1 MTPSSSPFP
10 AKGFVVGAIG
20 SVLVSMCAPYVV
32 FVLQASA
39 MGINSSSPGAIF
51 FFFILVF
58 VVNALLG
65 LIKRRF
71 ALGRAD
77 LVLVYAML
85 MMAVTVPTY
94 NFVNYLLAM
103 IAGPHYLASSEN
115 EFEQIFHPHIAD
127 WMVPQDH
134 QAIFGLIEGLPRGQ
148 SIHWDA

>member
-1 MTPSSSPFP
+1 MTPSSSPFT

-71 ALGRAD
+71 ALG
-77 LVLVYAML
+77 L
-85 MMAVTVPTY
+85 
-94 NFVNYLLAM
+94 
-103 IAGPHYLASSEN
+103 GPREYGN
-115 EFEQIFHPHIAD
+115 
-127 WMVPQDH
+127 
-134 QAIFGLIEGLPRGQ
+134 
-148 SIHWDA
+148 